1 MRCCQYSTLGHYFNI
16 MMPTKKSDFNKQVTE
31 SFNKPECD
39 ANQKRECSDIG
50 AKKCVIGVNDRAIC
64 EVGPTHEYQKNILL
78 KMSF

>member
-16 MMPTKKSDFNKQVTE
+16 MMPTKKSDFNKQVAE
-31 SFNKPECD
+31 SFKPECD
-39 ANQKRECSDIG
+39 KNQKRECSDIG